1 MTKSRFDV
9 TNEELDPSDM
19 LSWDVKEAD
28 KVLLTVTAPRIRGRQ
43 LTEKKRRKLVEE
55 ASIHVGTAPVDTET
69 LEEFFIMHF
78 VLNTVEVAEAASA
91 RLKASG
97 FESMVQTGRQMLS
110 DLAAWMQEQ
119 EREGAD
125 IGPIAVRTY
134 GPDGSANTEML
145 DLDTLIQKYVYPN

>member
-1 MTKSRFDV
+1 MTKSKFNV

-28 KVLLTVTAPRIRGRQ
+28 KVLLTVTAPRITGHQ
-43 LTEKKRRKLVEE
+43 LTDKTRRMLVEE
-55 ASIHVGTAPVDTET
+55 ASNHVGIAPVDAEM
-69 LEEFFIMHF
+69 LEDFFMMYF
-78 VLNTVEVAEAASA
+78 ELDTVEVAEAASV

-97 FESMVQTGRQMLS
+97 FESIVQTGRQMLS
-110 DLAAWMQEQ
+110 DLAAFMKEQ

-134 GPDGSANTEML
+134 GPDGSANAEML
-145 DLDTLIQKYVYPN
+145 DLDTFIQRYVHPN

>member
-19 LSWDVKEAD
+19 LLWDVKEAD

-43 LTEKKRRKLVEE
+43 LTAKTRQKLVEE
-55 ASIHVGTAPVDTET
+55 ASNHVGIAPVDAEM
-69 LEEFFIMHF
+69 LEDFFIMYF
-78 VLNTVEVAEAASA
+78 YLNTVEVAEAASA

-97 FESMVQTGRQMLS
+97 FESIVQTGRQMLS
-110 DLAAWMQEQ
+110 DLAAFMKEQ

-125 IGPIAVRTY
+125 IGPIAVRTTS
-134 GPDGSANTEML
+134 DVEIL
-145 DLDTLIQKYVYPN
+145 DLESFIQKYVYPN